1 MPPTQ
6 SFDVT
11 LRAERAE
18 AAAVELRARLQS
30 RTVEAHTSLIGVRHA
45 DDLTAACEASLKW
58 QLRQVANYM
67 AELSHERAVGGE
79 QREAEAALGEARSEA
94 SALTAAAD
102 TEASAV
108 VAARRLAVILA
119 SPRAGGPG
127 GSRTPVLSGAAAGV
141 PALAAP
147 DGRHAARPDTG
158 ARGPL

>member
-58 QLRQVANYM
+58 QLRQVAKAM
-67 AELSHERAVGGE
+67 LGAGETLGPDVGRDDRDG
-79 QREAEAALGEARSEA
+79 
-94 SALTAAAD
+94 D
-102 TEASAV
+102 
-108 VAARRLAVILA
+108 
-119 SPRAGGPG
+119 GPG
-127 GSRTPVLSGAAAGV
+127 AYG
-141 PALAAP
+141 PAL
-147 DGRHAARPDTG
+147 RL
-158 ARGPL
+158 PLWAGE